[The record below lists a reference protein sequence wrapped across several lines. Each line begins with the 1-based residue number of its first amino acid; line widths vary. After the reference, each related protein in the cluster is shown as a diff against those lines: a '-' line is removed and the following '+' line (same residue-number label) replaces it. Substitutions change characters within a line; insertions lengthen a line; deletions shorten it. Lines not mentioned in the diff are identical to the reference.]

1 VSLRGLRVGARDWV
15 SQVACVAYCGGSLE
29 AQREA
34 SRFDWATHFL
44 CLPWKLLF
52 IVVPP
57 TSFLGGWLCF
67 VTSLMMIF
75 LLTAVLSDLSELFG
89 CVLGVPDSV
98 TAISFVALGTSMPDL
113 FASLSAAR
121 EDETADASIVNV
133 TGSNSVNVFLGLG
146 LPWTMGAVY
155 WKFKGRTPKWETDYA
170 DIAASIASDAAVFVV
185 EARNLGFNVFINSFC
200 CIIAIA
206 LLIMRRKVIGA
217 ELGGALKPK
226 VATSCTFAG
235 LWFMYIALVS
245 WHAIRGEV
253 CPDLEWALV
262 FLGCAALVVMLV
274 SWSITAIT
282 LEGRAMWRRGHAV
295 MTRKKTSRR
304 RRAGSK
310 DFDWATDGQSSKGSE
325 SPFPSESREGSKVI
339 PGSRSSS
346 KGSCEAVVAEIS
358 ERGSSK
364 DLPMPPFA
372 SETYC
377 GHQLEETPRL
387 DDVGDESETKR
398 AAFATVAMPWSS
410 PSSSI

>member
-1 VSLRGLRVGARDWV
+1 
-15 SQVACVAYCGGSLE
+15 
-29 AQREA
+29 
-34 SRFDWATHFL
+34 
-44 CLPWKLLF
+44 
-52 IVVPP
+52 
-57 TSFLGGWLCF
+57 
-67 VTSLMMIF
+67 MIF

-170 DIAASIASDAAVFVV
+170 DIAD
-185 EARNLGFNVFINSFC
+185 
-200 CIIAIA
+200 
-206 LLIMRRKVIGA
+206 RKVIGA

-387 DDVGDESETKR
+387 DDVGDESETKQQFTIETPR
-398 AAFATVAMPWSS
+398 DQLEETPRLDDVGDEREEKQAAFPTVAMPWSS
-410 PSSSI
+410 PGTTDTELHTDRHPAVMETRAAEAEKRVAKLEILFESRRWAIMDP